1 MNFGNNS
8 TTGLEY
14 TWDFGDGT
22 TSTISNPTHVY
33 EVPGEYEVT
42 LVVTGDGGCTDTVA
56 LGAAVTA
63 FPSPIADFTPNNTS
77 FPEPGNEYEF
87 TNNSIG
93 ADLYNWEFGD
103 GTQTDEFQ
111 PTHNY
116 PNYGGYFITLTA
128 INEFGCADTAVHYIN
143 VELLT
148 SLHVPNAMAIG
159 EIGEASI
166 FLPKG
171 TGIAEYH
178 VWIFDNWG
186 NMLWESTRLENGS
199 PAEGWDGVYRG
210 KIVPQGSYV
219 WKINAVFIDGE
230 VWDGQDFS
238 NGNRGNSGTI
248 MVIY

>member
-1 MNFGNNS
+1 
-8 TTGLEY
+8 
-14 TWDFGDGT
+14 
-22 TSTISNPTHVY
+22 
-33 EVPGEYEVT
+33 
-42 LVVTGDGGCTDTVA
+42 
-56 LGAAVTA
+56 
-63 FPSPIADFTPNNTS
+63 
-77 FPEPGNEYEF
+77 
-87 TNNSIG
+87 
-93 ADLYNWEFGD
+93 
-103 GTQTDEFQ
+103 
-111 PTHNY
+111 
-116 PNYGGYFITLTA
+116 
-128 INEFGCADTAVHYIN
+128 
-143 VELLT
+143 
-148 SLHVPNAMAIG
+148 MAIG

-238 NGNRGNSGTI
+238 NGNRGNSGTV